1 MENILAS
8 GAPEVPDRTTS
19 LTSEDKP
26 IEVIDLTQSDIEVRV
41 IEDTITQAIE
51 QVTLED
57 DDDEFIE
64 VIEDKRV
71 TTDEDKEDI
80 RPMSLPIL
88 AEGG

>member
-19 LTSEDKP
+19 LTSQDKP

-57 DDDEFIE
+57 DDEFIE
-64 VIEDKRV
+64 VIEDKKV